1 MYLNKQQG
9 FSLVELM
16 ISLVLGTLV
25 IAMISSLYVS
35 GIVNNIN
42 SIKYSR
48 MKTDLQAV
56 MHLMESDIR
65 RAGYRGDTIS
75 YALGTL
81 SGPNKFMWLENT
93 TTTKPDGTV
102 VSVSAGISTAILDH
116 GSKPSSCILFRYDL
130 DKSGGDIG
138 SNEHFGYRL
147 SSGAIQMTTNSSYVN
162 YPTNCDGT
170 TWETITDPNFIT
182 ISDLKFEN
190 SLLSTSVYSRMR
202 VVKITLEGQ
211 TTLGSKTVTEKLES
225 HVQVRNMEMFQ

>member
-75 YALGTL
+75 YAMGTV
-81 SGPNKFMWLENT
+81 SGANKFMWLDNVAGVAGVSFAERSAKIFTHAGGTGTEN
-93 TTTKPDGTV
+93 
-102 VSVSAGISTAILDH
+102 
-116 GSKPSSCILFRYDL
+116 CIIFMYDRN
-130 DKSGGDIG
+130 KSGGEPEADEVFGFRLNAKKVEIG
-138 SNEHFGYRL
+138 S
-147 SSGAIQMTTNSSYVN
+147 SIPKAA
-162 YPTNCDGT
+162 TNCSRG
-170 TWETITDPNFIT
+170 TWEAITDSNFVT
-182 ISDLKFEN
+182 INKLNFKEEVVNPDK
-190 SLLSTSVYSRMR
+190 SRVR
-202 VVKITLEGQ
+202 FVTVTLEGATSIAQ
-211 TTLGSKTVTEKLES
+211 ETATEEISSLI
-225 HVQVRNMEMFQ
+225 QIRNMEMLR